1 MRSITNMLKTAII
14 IPAHNEERYIKS
26 CLENYISQTVRPDL
40 VLVVD
45 DNSQDNTFQIVT
57 AISDLHPWI
66 KSARHSSE
74 AIHRPG
80 AKVVNA
86 FNYGMSLLGDE
97 FELIGKFDADIL
109 LPENY
114 FERVFQAFRQDP
126 ELGLCSG
133 LLYIKRAD
141 EWVYE
146 SIANHT
152 HVRGPLKLYRTKCIR
167 AMGGLRPGL
176 GWDTA
181 DTFLIELH
189 GYKMKTL
196 PELKVK
202 HLRPTGASYQSSMAV
217 KQGMG
222 YRNMRYGLMIA
233 FLASLK
239 VAWTKRS
246 ITVIWESLRG
256 YFRAANDKLPYLV
269 TKEEG
274 RFIRK
279 RRWQLIGQKLF

>member
-1 MRSITNMLKTAII
+1 MLKTAII
-14 IPAHNEERYIKS
+14 IPAYNEERYIKT
-26 CLENYISQTVRPDL
+26 CLENYISQTVKPDL

-45 DNSQDNTFQIVT
+45 DNSEDNTQQIVDS
-57 AISDLHPWI
+57 IGELHPWI
-66 KSARHSSE
+66 RCVRYSSE
-74 AIHRPG
+74 AKHRPG
-80 AKVVNA
+80 AKVINA
-86 FNYGMSLLGDE
+86 FSYGMSLLGDE

-114 FERVFQAFRQDP
+114 FDVVFQAFDQDP

-133 LLYIKRAD
+133 LLYIKQD
-141 EWVYE
+141 DKWLYE
-146 SIANHT
+146 SIANRT
-152 HVRGPLKLYRTKCIR
+152 HVRGPVKLYRKNCIR

-181 DTFLIELH
+181 DTFLVELH

-202 HLRPTGASYQSSMAV
+202 HLRPTGSSYHSSMAV
-217 KQGMG
+217 KQGMA

-233 FLASLK
+233 FLAALKSAWTRRSLK
-239 VAWTKRS
+239 V
-246 ITVIWESLRG
+246 IWQSLRG
-256 YFRAANDKLPYLV
+256 YFGAAKDKLPYLV
-269 TKEEG
+269 TSAEG

-279 RRWQLIGQKLF
+279 RRWKMIGQKLF

>member
-1 MRSITNMLKTAII
+1 MLKTAII
-14 IPAHNEERYIKS
+14 IPAHNEERYIKT
-26 CLENYISQTVRPDL
+26 CLENYISQTVKPDM

-45 DNSQDNTFQIVT
+45 DNSQDNTYAIVT
-57 AISDLHPWI
+57 SIGELHPWI
-66 KSARHSSE
+66 KCAKYDSE
-74 AIHRPG
+74 AVHRPG

-97 FELIGKFDADIL
+97 YDLIGKFDADVL

-114 FERVFQAFRQDP
+114 FERVIQSYNQDP

-133 LLYIKRAD
+133 LLYIEQDDK
-141 EWVYE
+141 WIYE
-146 SIANHT
+146 SIANRT
-152 HVRGPLKLYRTKCIR
+152 HVRGPVKLYLNKCMK

-181 DTFLIELH
+181 DTFLVELH

-202 HLRPTGASYQSSMAV
+202 HLRPTGASYQGSLAI
-217 KQGMG
+217 KQGMA
-222 YRNMRYGLMIA
+222 YHNMRYGLMIA

-239 VAWTKRS
+239 MAWTKRS
-246 ITVIWESLRG
+246 LKVIWQSLRG
-256 YFRAANDKLPYLV
+256 YFRALRDKLPYLV
-269 TKEEG
+269 TSEEG

-279 RRWQLIGQKLF
+279 RRWKMIGQKLF